1 MVHTSDEKARY
12 NCDKCGYKAT
22 KEGNLKKHVEL
33 KHEGF
38 CYYCDQCEYKAKE
51 ARTLKRQISTKHEKA
66 CNQCEYKGE
75 TNIDLKLHFETVH
88 EGILYFCVQCG
99 FKTKQGTCLVPSLR
113 ILVFI

>member
-1 MVHTSDEKARY
+1 MAIDEKARY
-12 NCDKCGYKAT
+12 NCDKCEYKAT

-51 ARTLKRQISTKHEKA
+51 AGTLKRHISTKHEKA

-75 TNIDLKLHFETVH
+75 TNIDLKLHFEIVN
-88 EGILYFCVQCG
+88 EGISYFCVQCG
-99 FKTKQGTCLVPSLR
+99 FKTKQGTC
-113 ILVFI
+113 